1 MASRVRCSSAS
12 PSAGSS
18 GMDSSAGKRSS
29 SGCGVRISC
38 HEILRQRHDM
48 GPAGGRIGAELRA
61 HPLLGGHH
69 LQQGAL
75 MASCSFCPLAL
86 NKRG

>member
-1 MASRVRCSSAS
+1 MQLGQPLGGQQRDGFERWQAVEQRLRGEDEL
-12 PSAGSS
+12 PQ
-18 GMDSSAGKRSS
+18 
-29 SGCGVRISC
+29 
-38 HEILRQRHDM
+38 ILRQRHDM

-61 HPLLGGHH
+61 HPLFGGHH